1 MTGSNHDRHAPGA
14 TLLRIAPL
22 LFNERFVS
30 VVVQPTIADLQ
41 SEFAAAGGSRAK
53 RLRALWRGYCAF
65 WALTLAAPFASWS
78 TPASLST
85 PASWSA
91 AAPENPA
98 AALSR
103 AAGRMVDGAVV
114 LTLVA
119 VCRAMLGVSYAI
131 VAAAGALFAVVIHAW
146 YERHPSDLPAPP
158 DRPWRT
164 PQINFSSTD
173 VAGNIGGL
181 IFVVGSLLVVSIAV
195 PSVLWFLAA
204 GIATGGFLAW
214 RLVAWHSSHPK
225 WGLPENRIV
234 LR

>member
-1 MTGSNHDRHAPGA
+1 MTGSNDDRHTPGA

-22 LFNERFVS
+22 LFNEKFMS
-30 VVVQPTIADLQ
+30 TVVQPTIADLQ
-41 SEFAAAGGSRAK
+41 AEFAAAGGNRTK
-53 RLRALWRGYCAF
+53 RLRARWRGYCAF

-78 TPASLST
+78 RRA
-85 PASWSA
+85 AWSA
-91 AAPENPA
+91 PSPETPA

-103 AAGRMVDGAVV
+103 TAGRMVDVAAV

-119 VCRAMLGVSYAI
+119 ICRAMLGVSYAI

-146 YERHPSDLPAPP
+146 YERHPTDLPAPP

-173 VAGNIGGL
+173 VAGNVGGL

-195 PSVLWFLAA
+195 PTVLWFLAA

-214 RLVAWHSSHPK
+214 RLVAWHTSHPK